1 MLFLI
6 FVLVA
11 LFGVCCIILGCWM
24 YDNTKYDTGWL
35 KLVGVVITVVSAIV
49 VISCLTAIIEK
60 HIEADAYVAEN
71 QERYKSLAYQLENDL
86 YDNDND
92 IGKKDLYDE
101 IREWNEEL
109 AYFRA
114 LQDNFWVGIFY
125 PNVYDQFEFIDYGAK
140 MKGGAE

>member
-6 FVLVA
+6 FVLVT
-11 LFGVCCIILGCWM
+11 LVGVCCTILGCWM
-24 YDNTKYDTGWL
+24 YDNTKYDTTWL
-35 KLVGVVITVVSAIV
+35 KCIGCVIAVVAVIV
-49 VISCLTAIIEK
+49 VIGCLTAIIVR
-60 HIEADAYVAEN
+60 HTAVDAYVAEN
-71 QERYKSLAYQLENDL
+71 QERYKSLTYQLENDL

-101 IREWNEEL
+101 IREWNEDL
-109 AYFRA
+109 AYFQSV
-114 LQDNFWVGIFY
+114 QDDFWIGIFY